1 MKLVSRKE
9 LSKVLGIGVQTL
21 TKYEKAGYI
30 TPKIKLNFKTARYDL
45 DDVIRKLSELSH
57 G

>member
-9 LSKVLGIGVQTL
+9 LSKVIGIGVQTL
-21 TKYEKAGYI
+21 IKYEKAGHI
-30 TPKIKLNFKTARYDL
+30 TPKIKLNFKTVRYDL
-45 DDVIRKLSELSH
+45 DEVIRKLSELSH

>member
-21 TKYEKAGYI
+21 AKYEKAGHI
-30 TPKIKLNFKTARYDL
+30 TPKIKLNSKTIRYDL
-45 DDVIRKLSELSH
+45 DEVVHKLAELSH
-57 G
+57 D